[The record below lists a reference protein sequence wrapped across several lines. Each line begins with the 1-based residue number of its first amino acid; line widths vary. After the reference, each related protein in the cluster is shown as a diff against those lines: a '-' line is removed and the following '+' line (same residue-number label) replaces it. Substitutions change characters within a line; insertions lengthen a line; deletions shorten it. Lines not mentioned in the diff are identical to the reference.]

1 MSQTA
6 ISSIRSLWQFN
17 SKIRVK
23 VFHELASIITILEK
37 KKGNS
42 DEVNDSQSMH
52 QAPDSRMGPNK
63 YR

>member
-1 MSQTA
+1 VNLT
-6 ISSIRSLWQFN
+6 RDFTN